1 MASRKI
7 VIKCGN
13 FAVLVDLHVLP
24 LGSQKDASWF
34 TVAHVEEV
42 TTLVQD
48 ALDQRIRQ
56 YTEFL
61 HSKKG
66 CKQRR
71 EMTPPSGFS
80 VRGENFNLVAN
91 FLKRHS
97 NLRCVVKQDL
107 RLFPERYVVCVS
119 APEDALLH
127 HGNPSL
133 VANEVGE
140 QSRSEYFSR
149 GKETQELLSSS
160 DTKKSVLQK
169 IVKQTTFQQQSL
181 TGQTHQREP
190 PEKDQ
195 GAEIHPE
202 SVPQSAEK
210 ALPEASHKVLYD
222 GSSAESEA
230 PIWAIHEQKPEADNS
245 QTDGIH
251 VNKASSGSCQHQ
263 SRHKNSKRCKPSD
276 SGEDH
281 PSQQAKRTCL
291 ERSRATTQPHSTKCS
306 SQTSRL
312 EERTPLLPAPP
323 AQAKA
328 ESTAFLESESK
339 ETTVEVELL
348 TPEKRTQIAPP
359 SSKNTAQR
367 NQNMFATSLRGLSVK
382 PASTDASIGSRSML
396 KEKGSENVP
405 RASRLRR
412 QKRF

>member
-1 MASRKI
+1 MAFRKI

-34 TVAHVEEV
+34 TAGHVEEV
-42 TTLVQD
+42 TTLVQE

-71 EMTPPSGFS
+71 EMIPPSGFS

-127 HGNPSL
+127 HRNPSL

-149 GKETQELLSSS
+149 VKETQELLSSS
-160 DTKKSVLQK
+160 TNTKKSVLQK
-169 IVKQTTFQQQSL
+169 IVKQIRVQQQSS
-181 TGQTHQREP
+181 TGQTLQTEP
-190 PEKDQ
+190 PKKQGLDH
-195 GAEIHPE
+195 GAEIRPSSTE
-202 SVPQSAEK
+202 M
-210 ALPEASHKVLYD
+210 ALPEANHRVLYD
-222 GSSAESEA
+222 ESEA
-230 PIWAIHEQKPEADNS
+230 LIWTVHEQKPEADNS
-245 QTDGIH
+245 QTEGIN
-251 VNKASSGSCQHQ
+251 VNEASSGSCQHE
-263 SRHKNSKRCKPSD
+263 SSHKNSKRCKPSD

-306 SQTSRL
+306 SQASRL
-312 EERTPLLPAPP
+312 EERTPLPPAPP
-323 AQAKA
+323 VQAKA

-339 ETTVEVELL
+339 KTTVEVELL
-348 TPEKRTQIAPP
+348 TPEKQTQISPP

-367 NQNMFATSLRGLSVK
+367 NQNMLATSLRGLSVK
-382 PASTDASIGSRSML
+382 PTSTDASIGSRSML
-396 KEKGSENVP
+396 REKGSENVP

-412 QKRF
+412 QRRF

>member
-133 VANEVGE
+133 VAFPVAVDCVPLP
-140 QSRSEYFSR
+140 RMWFSR
-149 GKETQELLSSS
+149 LIQNM
-160 DTKKSVLQK
+160 
-169 IVKQTTFQQQSL
+169 
-181 TGQTHQREP
+181 QREL
-190 PEKDQ
+190 E
-195 GAEIHPE
+195 G
-202 SVPQSAEK
+202 
-210 ALPEASHKVLYD
+210 
-222 GSSAESEA
+222 GSL
-230 PIWAIHEQKPEADNS
+230 
-245 QTDGIH
+245 
-251 VNKASSGSCQHQ
+251 V
-263 SRHKNSKRCKPSD
+263 
-276 SGEDH
+276 
-281 PSQQAKRTCL
+281 
-291 ERSRATTQPHSTKCS
+291 
-306 SQTSRL
+306 
-312 EERTPLLPAPP
+312 
-323 AQAKA
+323 
-328 ESTAFLESESK
+328 
-339 ETTVEVELL
+339 VELAL
-348 TPEKRTQIAPP
+348 
-359 SSKNTAQR
+359 AQ
-367 NQNMFATSLRGLSVK
+367 
-382 PASTDASIGSRSML
+382 P
-396 KEKGSENVP
+396 
-405 RASRLRR
+405 
-412 QKRF
+412 

>member
-80 VRGENFNLVAN
+80 VR
-91 FLKRHS
+91 
-97 NLRCVVKQDL
+97 DL

-210 ALPEASHKVLYD
+210 ALPEASHKVLYG
-222 GSSAESEA
+222 GSAAESEA

-328 ESTAFLESESK
+328 ESTAFLESESR

-367 NQNMFATSLRGLSVK
+367 NQNMLATSLRGLSVK